1 MKTIQELI
9 EEGIKIKTTCAQ
21 TNIQTIVRGDVYADW
36 LTYCE
41 RLLRQQF
48 PDDPQTIEFCEIA
61 RKANGN
67 DVKVLERLIGIL
79 KAFADIPPIAL
90 TEPIDITLKK
100 ICTNFHKCA
109 RWIVNTFSDKF
120 F

>member
-48 PDDPQTIEFCEIA
+48 PDDPQTIDIV
-61 RKANGN
+61 N
-67 DVKVLERLIGIL
+67 IGLHFIL
-79 KAFADIPPIAL
+79 KNVRPYAASCSEA
-90 TEPIDITLKK
+90 
-100 ICTNFHKCA
+100 
-109 RWIVNTFSDKF
+109 
-120 F
+120 

>member
-48 PDDPQTIEFCEIA
+48 PDDPNN
-61 RKANGN
+61 R
-67 DVKVLERLIGIL
+67 VL
-79 KAFADIPPIAL
+79 
-90 TEPIDITLKK
+90 
-100 ICTNFHKCA
+100 
-109 RWIVNTFSDKF
+109 
-120 F
+120 

>member
-48 PDDPQTIEFCEIA
+48 PLEALALSVASDFC
-61 RKANGN
+61 
-67 DVKVLERLIGIL
+67 DSSTYSSS
-79 KAFADIPPIAL
+79 FACK
-90 TEPIDITLKK
+90 E
-100 ICTNFHKCA
+100 
-109 RWIVNTFSDKF
+109 S
-120 F
+120 